1 MDYHF
6 ISGGLK
12 YDIYDLCRR
21 VLLLI
26 FSFFGY
32 GKTMAI
38 NAVLAG

>member
-6 ISGGLK
+6 ISGGFK
-12 YDIYDLCRR
+12 YDIYDRGRR
-21 VLLLI
+21 ASLLI

-32 GKTMAI
+32 GKTMAD